1 MSRRDPFKIFEE
13 SMKQY
18 HYRTKPKRTATA
30 AQLEALA
37 RGRAYR
43 QQQFINKYVAEAQSR
58 YIKTKEYT
66 EEFDAAKY
74 VNRLKY
80 SSERE
85 GITIKQAHVA
95 LMHTFP
101 YTNKQDNY
109 RYQIFQHVDWNE
121 LKRRVADAT
130 GSKYTTVTKEGSS
143 QLGQVRIMGLTK
155 DEIEASFVDSNMYL
169 VAVFTNEESGAS
181 TTIRLRLVEGT
192 GSDDPNFVEIS

>member
-1 MSRRDPFKIFEE
+1 MSRRDPFGIFEE
-13 SMKQY
+13 SAYY
-18 HYRTKPKRTATA
+18 HYKTKPKKAPTA

-43 QQQFINKYVAEAQSR
+43 QQQYIDRYVAEAQSR
-58 YIKTKEYT
+58 YIKTKEFT

-74 VNRLKY
+74 VNRLRY
-80 SSERE
+80 SSEE
-85 GITIKQAHVA
+85 QHITIKQAHMA

-121 LKRRVADAT
+121 LKRRVAEAT
-130 GSKYTTVTKEGSS
+130 GNKYTVVKKHDSA
-143 QLGQVRIMGLTK
+143 QLGLVRLSGLTRE
-155 DEIEASFVDSNMYL
+155 EIENSFVDSGAYL
-169 VAVFTNEESGAS
+169 VAVFVNNEEGTN

-192 GSDDPNFVEIS
+192 GSDDPNFVEIR